1 MLSIGEEVC
10 IRGVSCFPS
19 PSMQVGGA
27 GLAVIDKAEAGPQF
41 GAEGLTVPLQPGQE
55 RLAKSR
61 LGTYYAR
68 RADGGRSL
76 FAAGEEKRA
85 QLTDLKVCM
94 LSRAPANPNSLI
106 SKLLVSVLDRMLGCH
121 GMLMRTT

>member
-1 MLSIGEEVC
+1 MLSVEMMPNSMSA
-10 IRGVSCFPS
+10 RFKHPS
-19 PSMQVGGA
+19 VQVGGA
-27 GLAVIDKAEAGPQF
+27 GLAIIDKAEAGPQF
-41 GAEGLTVPLQPGQE
+41 GAEGLTIPLQPGQE

-85 QLTDLKVCM
+85 QLTELKVRTLSLTLLALACGARM
-94 LSRAPANPNSLI
+94 LSCLAYSFQR
-106 SKLLVSVLDRMLGCH
+106 C
-121 GMLMRTT
+121 

>member
-1 MLSIGEEVC
+1 MSNSTIVNLIC
-10 IRGVSCFPS
+10 

-41 GAEGLTVPLQPGQE
+41 GAEGLTIPLQPGQE
-55 RLAKSR
+55 LLAKSR

-94 LSRAPANPNSLI
+94 LGRATAG
-106 SKLLVSVLDRMLGCH
+106 SVVLWR
-121 GMLMRTT
+121 R

>member
-1 MLSIGEEVC
+1 MDTLADVTRPIIWTIDVWKL
-10 IRGVSCFPS
+10 PTL
-19 PSMQVGGA
+19 QVGGA
-27 GLAVIDKAEAGPQF
+27 GLAVLDKAEAGPQF
-41 GAEGLTVPLQPGQE
+41 GAEGLTIALQPGQE

-85 QLTDLKVCM
+85 QLTDLKV
-94 LSRAPANPNSLI
+94 
-106 SKLLVSVLDRMLGCH
+106 
-121 GMLMRTT
+121 